1 MGYDPGEAPDEFLQA
16 VMAAATPYGDDAVH
30 EMAAACGD
38 DTIAQIEV
46 LAEETRLK
54 SSRVRVSASDVLR
67 RRITEEIDRS
77 SPPWERARIAARIA
91 REVWNLE
98 GPLPTPVL
106 SELFELSASEFAEGS
121 ARRAAQWSAAFRD
134 DNDPTSMLVSWNTRS
149 PAGRRFLLARLVA
162 DHLASRVEEVLLPA
176 TRVITSRQQ
185 FQRAFAQ
192 EFLCPYHSLS
202 ETIDTDGPD
211 EDDIEYAADQLRRLD
226 LGGRVHSGQQPCA
239 ASGGT
244 RRLGRKPGGVRPVR
258 QAGAGVQ
265 RPAPPRSG
273 PPGARSMRPW

>member
-77 SPPWERARIAARIA
+77 SPPWERARITARIA

-176 TRVITSRQQ
+176 TTVITSRQQ

-211 EDDIEYAADQLRRLD
+211 EDDIEYAADHFGVSTWVVVCTLVNNHAMAREAL
-226 LGGRVHSGQQPCA
+226 V
-239 ASGGT
+239 
-244 RRLGRKPGGVRPVR
+244 RLGRKPGGVGRVK
-258 QAGAGVQ
+258 
-265 RPAPPRSG
+265 
-273 PPGARSMRPW
+273 